1 VEQKVR
7 EEVTEEM
14 ELQMKEMDT
23 VFAIR
28 IENER
33 IAVEE
38 RCVVCAPRLV
48 ALGVWLCRVPNRAL
62 WWRQP

>member
-1 VEQKVR
+1 VR

-38 RCVVCAPRLV
+38 RCVWLLGAFGCAASQTAR
-48 ALGVWLCRVPNRAL
+48 W
-62 WWRQP
+62 QP